1 MQPEKISG
9 CLRLTTRRTAGSI
22 APTLYAKDSKMKTVL
37 KTDPLTYEFASEQ
50 EAAEYDAWFRA
61 KVEEALNSGKPPIPH
76 DEVAARI
83 RAKLAEMTKNAG

>member
-1 MQPEKISG
+1 MQ
-9 CLRLTTRRTAGSI
+9 
-22 APTLYAKDSKMKTVL
+22 KDSKMNTVL